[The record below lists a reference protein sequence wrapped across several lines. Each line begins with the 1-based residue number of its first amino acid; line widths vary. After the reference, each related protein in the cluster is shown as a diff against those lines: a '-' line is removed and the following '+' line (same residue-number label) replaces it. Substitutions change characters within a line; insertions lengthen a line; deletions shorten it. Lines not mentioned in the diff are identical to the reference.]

1 MKMSEKSNPIN
12 NDNIKKMATL
22 LKEGNTML
30 DIMCP
35 QCGSPLF
42 KLKNGDIYCGNC
54 QKKVVVLKDE
64 AELESYNKSTL
75 LSDIDDVLYTKILN
89 ITELLKHE
97 TDLDQQSRL
106 IQLLYNYILTIE
118 KLKEVKKI

>member
-1 MKMSEKSNPIN
+1 MKMSEKPNLIN
-12 NDNIKKMATL
+12 NENIKKMATL

-42 KLKNGDIYCGNC
+42 RLKNDDIYCGNC
-54 QKKVVVLKDE
+54 QKKVVVLKDQE
-64 AELESYNKSTL
+64 ELESYNKATL

-89 ITELLKHE
+89 ITDLLKKE
-97 TDLDQQSRL
+97 TNLDQQSKL

-118 KLKEVKKI
+118 KLKQVKKI